1 MTEQWKRILIRQN
14 ILLSEPLT
22 FSPLRGCVVIL
33 KPHECHSEPQAKNL
47 TIPPSYKKQILRLPA
62 QDDIGTQ
69 SLTGEERGEGDQ
81 GLQRPR
87 TLTLSREGRGKSH
100 SKVSNLTLDDKFTK
114 VLLSSK
120 ALIILIIF
128 SVIFA
133 GFVRVGLAAEG
144 NRFLVSYGGT
154 AGYQLPLWVN
164 KEFGFSKKYGVDLEI
179 ILIQA
184 GSPNIQALLGG
195 SLQLTQTAASSAV
208 IGAVRGAP
216 VVIVATLENKLP
228 MLLISR
234 PEIKE
239 PQQLRGKVIGINRFG
254 GSNDAAVLMAVKAWK
269 MDPKDITML
278 QTGGTSARMAALLSK
293 KVDATVQSYPE
304 IYQARKLG
312 MNVLADIGDFGLYTN
327 TSNIVTRSYLQQN
340 RAAVKGFIKGQI
352 EGMHYVKTNKEGSL
366 KILRKYL
373 QVTDAEAV
381 DGTYEFFAKRL
392 LRSPRTEPEG
402 IKNILASIDA
412 GDRNPADFIDMSL
425 VDEIEREG
433 FVKKLYGS

>member
-1 MTEQWKRILIRQN
+1 MNVIR
-14 ILLSEPLT
+14 
-22 FSPLRGCVVIL
+22 RW
-33 KPHECHSEPQAKNL
+33 
-47 TIPPSYKKQILRLPA
+47 R
-62 QDDIGTQ
+62 
-69 SLTGEERGEGDQ
+69 R
-81 GLQRPR
+81 
-87 TLTLSREGRGKSH
+87 
-100 SKVSNLTLDDKFTK
+100 
-114 VLLSSK
+114 VLLGL
-120 ALIILIIF
+120 LILC
-128 SVIFA
+128 A
-133 GFVRVGLAAEG
+133 AFVGPARMGWTAEAT
-144 NRFLVSYGGT
+144 RFLVSYGGT

-164 KEFGFSKKYGVDLEI
+164 KELGFSKRYGLDLEI

-208 IGAVRGAP
+208 IGASQGAP

-269 MDPKDITML
+269 MQPSDIKML
-278 QTGGTSARMAALLSK
+278 QTGGTSARMAALISK

-312 MNVLADIGDFGLYTN
+312 MNVLADIGDFGYYTN

-366 KILRKYL
+366 KILRKHL
-373 QVTDAEAV
+373 QITDAEAV
-381 DGTYEFFAKRL
+381 EGTYEFFAKRL
-392 LRSPRTEPEG
+392 LRSPRTELEG
-402 IKNILASIDA
+402 IKNILVSIDA
-412 GDRNPADFIDMSL
+412 GQKNPADFIDMSL
-425 VDEIEREG
+425 IDEIEKEG
-433 FVKKLYGS
+433 FVQKLYGN

>member
-1 MTEQWKRILIRQN
+1 MAVKLMNTKRTWKSGRIRQK
-14 ILLSEPLT
+14 ISLLERITS
-22 FSPLRGCVVIL
+22 SP
-33 KPHECHSEPQAKNL
+33 
-47 TIPPSYKKQILRLPA
+47 
-62 QDDIGTQ
+62 
-69 SLTGEERGEGDQ
+69 LTGEERGEGDE
-81 GLQRPR
+81 GFQRR
-87 TLTLSREGRGKSH
+87 LTLALSREGRGNSRSKIRDLTEDEKS
-100 SKVSNLTLDDKFTK
+100 TKFL
-114 VLLSSK
+114 LLSP

-133 GFVRVGLAAEG
+133 GFMRAASAAEG
-144 NRFLVSYGGT
+144 TRFLVSYGGT

-164 KEFGFSKKYGVDLEI
+164 KELGFSKKHGVDLEI

-208 IGAVRGAP
+208 IGANQGAP

-269 MDPKDITML
+269 MDPKDISML
-278 QTGGTSARMAALLSK
+278 QTGGTSARMAALISK

-312 MNVLADIGDFGLYTN
+312 MNVLADIGDFGYYTN

-373 QVTDAEAV
+373 QITDVEAV
-381 DGTYEFFAKRL
+381 EGTYEFFAKRL
-392 LRSPRTEPEG
+392 PRSPRTELEG
-402 IKNILASIDA
+402 IKNILVSIGA
-412 GDRNPADFIDMSL
+412 AQKNPAEFIDMSL
-425 VDEIEREG
+425 IDEIEKEG
-433 FVKKLYGS
+433 FVQKLYGS

>member
-1 MTEQWKRILIRQN
+1 MNVIR
-14 ILLSEPLT
+14 
-22 FSPLRGCVVIL
+22 RW
-33 KPHECHSEPQAKNL
+33 
-47 TIPPSYKKQILRLPA
+47 R
-62 QDDIGTQ
+62 
-69 SLTGEERGEGDQ
+69 R
-81 GLQRPR
+81 
-87 TLTLSREGRGKSH
+87 
-100 SKVSNLTLDDKFTK
+100 
-114 VLLSSK
+114 VLLGL
-120 ALIILIIF
+120 LILCAA
-128 SVIFA
+128 FA
-133 GFVRVGLAAEG
+133 GPARMGWTAEAT
-144 NRFLVSYGGT
+144 RFLVSYGGT

-164 KEFGFSKKYGVDLEI
+164 KELGFSKKYGLDLEI

-208 IGAVRGAP
+208 IGASQGAP

-269 MDPKDITML
+269 MQPSDIKML
-278 QTGGTSARMAALLSK
+278 QTGGTSARMAALISK

-312 MNVLADIGDFGLYTN
+312 MNVLADIGDFGYYTN

-366 KILRKYL
+366 KILRKHL
-373 QVTDAEAV
+373 QITDTEAV
-381 DGTYEFFAKRL
+381 EGTYEFFAKRL
-392 LRSPRTEPEG
+392 LRSPRTELEG
-402 IKNILASIDA
+402 IKNILISIDA
-412 GDRNPADFIDMSL
+412 GQKNPAEFIDMSL
-425 VDEIEREG
+425 IDEIEKEG
-433 FVKKLYGS
+433 FVQKLYGN